1 MQEANTMANISITTM
16 EAIADILV
24 TNNLDSLFNTHRHQ
38 WSYKACPVPSNVH
51 GFFFNV
57 C

>member
-1 MQEANTMANISITTM
+1 MQEANTMADISITTM

-24 TNNLDSLFNTHRHQ
+24 MNNPDGLFDTHLPQ
-38 WSYKACPVPSNVH
+38 WSYKACPVPSNVY

-57 C
+57 Y